1 MCKHL
6 ESSTQKGPPWSLPQ
20 LRSAWALGQ
29 EKQGG
34 CTGLGTSSTPA
45 VHTACRL
52 CVSGTCWPHA
62 LLNLILSAPGRDL
75 RTLHI
80 WASVVQEERPQV
92 RARTGG
98 WAACPAAEPEPQ
110 APGGTASSGEGGSK
124 VARPAGFQQRQGWG
138 RKTVPTGQSYYS
150 LPKGSPAKHPA
161 FLWQT
166 LGQRFLAV
174 KVDWLAQ
181 GAAGVPGAW
190 PLHPASA
197 CTPPEERAGGSASL
211 RCPGAEP

>member
-110 APGGTASSGEGGSK
+110 HQVAQLPQGRVAARWPGLQGSSRGRGG
-124 VARPAGFQQRQGWG
+124 RGRLCQQ
-138 RKTVPTGQSYYS
+138 
-150 LPKGSPAKHPA
+150 GSPTIPCP
-161 FLWQT
+161 
-166 LGQRFLAV
+166 RAV
-174 KVDWLAQ
+174 LQNIQPSCGRHWA
-181 GAAGVPGAW
+181 
-190 PLHPASA
+190 
-197 CTPPEERAGGSASL
+197 SASL
-211 RCPGAEP
+211 Q